1 MNQDEVA
8 KALLGMAEAL
18 RTQDPPKLKMA
29 IKCARSAVKLDTND
43 ETRARCNLQLG
54 KLLFFYTENFDLA
67 RNHLQL
73 AYDKMTQ
80 MGDFAARERMHAI
93 SMIADL
99 YIHYQNWPA
108 RPIKD
113 ALKHEILHTRGFQ
126 TLTNKLLFQLIA
138 TALPD
143 LENVLFQEINKIDN
157 DSDGAFDMCHYG
169 IAQSAAASNVKM
181 ELYFRITKTLVT
193 YQLMH
198 EEPPNED
205 VLKIGQLIKALE
217 ADPADKAHLEVI
229 KDFFVC
235 TKLAYMFYQG
245 KSRTSRQLL
254 RQIQKQQT
262 SGETTIQGIR
272 WLGEASMTLFACV
285 MNITSALVQS
295 NPGRLE
301 KYFNLVVKHADDAIY
316 KYTRTPQEP
325 GVVRCINMIKMTTL
339 EMMACCN
346 VMACR
351 PEQTLSNVRDM
362 LEMCNRS
369 SGPLLYRFY
378 APHIQYILGLQC
390 CYFQQYD
397 YAEKHFIS
405 ALNFIN
411 PDDTMSHNKIAFINL
426 NLAWTYLN
434 QLKMADYYEVAERL
448 TAPKIAGCSQMLKS
462 NVKLLHAYFS
472 YLTNKANECKTLI
485 LEVLDDSKAED
496 FFRLHGLALLLTSLI
511 HAVDDKG
518 VKPTF
523 DWSKKSQDHVVIL
536 WSHHLYERIIR
547 AAGADPNGEMVR
559 AVMADQE
566 ISRKTLDVQ
575 SLMPLVAGMPTVKLL
590 QVGTDLEVVA

>member
-126 TLTNKLLFQLIA
+126 TLTNKLLFQLIF
-138 TALPD
+138 L
-143 LENVLFQEINKIDN
+143 
-157 DSDGAFDMCHYG
+157 
-169 IAQSAAASNVKM
+169 
-181 ELYFRITKTLVT
+181 
-193 YQLMH
+193 
-198 EEPPNED
+198 
-205 VLKIGQLIKALE
+205 ALE

-378 APHIQYILGLQC
+378 APHIQYILYHFGALEFFYHTQFSWFQNIGGLQC
-390 CYFQQYD
+390 CYFHQYD
-397 YAEKHFIS
+397 YAEKHFVS

-462 NVKLLHAYFS
+462 NWFDGDPFKLLPR
-472 YLTNKANECKTLI
+472 
-485 LEVLDDSKAED
+485 DDAS
-496 FFRLHGLALLLTSLI
+496 LLL
-511 HAVDDKG
+511 
-518 VKPTF
+518 
-523 DWSKKSQDHVVIL
+523 
-536 WSHHLYERIIR
+536 
-547 AAGADPNGEMVR
+547 
-559 AVMADQE
+559 
-566 ISRKTLDVQ
+566 
-575 SLMPLVAGMPTVKLL
+575 
-590 QVGTDLEVVA
+590 